1 MTKKVEG
8 PTAHNSADPI
18 RNFTLSVDERIRA
31 LTIGA
36 PAYAIRKRKIE
47 DTEEQWVTTLVALRE
62 KMRAKGAHPADIEN
76 ALREKAS
83 KFDYKRLN
91 ELVALHNRWYPVE
104 ANLPMDSQ
112 SNYLVYGRVWQP
124 ETEFTAARILASVA
138 ATQD

>member
-1 MTKKVEG
+1 MSKKLEG

-18 RNFTLSVDERIRA
+18 RNFTLTVDQRIRA

-62 KMRAKGAHPADIEN
+62 KMHAQGAHPADIEN

-83 KFDYKRLN
+83 KFDYQRLN

-124 ETEFTAARILASVA
+124 ETPFTAARILASVA
-138 ATQD
+138 AYDS

>member
-1 MTKKVEG
+1 MTKAKKVEG

-18 RNFTLSVDERIRA
+18 RNFTLTVDERIRA

-47 DTEEQWVTTLVALRE
+47 DAEEQWVTTLVALRE
-62 KMRAKGAHPADIEN
+62 KLEAEGSHPADIEN

-83 KFDYKRLN
+83 KFDYKRVN

-104 ANLPMDSQ
+104 ANLPMDS
-112 SNYLVYGRVWQP
+112 SGNYLVYGRIWSP
-124 ETEFTAARILASVA
+124 ETPFTAERILSSVR
-138 ATQD
+138 